1 MCTAL
6 TSSPAKATKVPTT
19 RAMLERPSNGGV
31 MSLRWRG
38 AAEGLSSISQ
48 ANMKKIR
55 AKAGTIVPRPTPRLL
70 RPAVVCIPFDTT
82 NVASQKPTNTTVP
95 MYNPLP
101 ARSGRP
107 NAVANAAAPKDNSDG
122 YNVTLFMN
130 TNQVAWK
137 PVRSPNASRTHTKM
151 PPS

>member
-1 MCTAL
+1 
-6 TSSPAKATKVPTT
+6 
-19 RAMLERPSNGGV
+19 MLERPSNGGV

-82 NVASQKPTNTTVP
+82 NVASQNPTSTTVP

-107 NAVANAAAPKDNSDG
+107 KAVANAAAPKDNSDG
-122 YNVTLFMN
+122 YNVTLFMK

-137 PVRSPNASRTHTKM
+137 PVRSPNASRTQTKM